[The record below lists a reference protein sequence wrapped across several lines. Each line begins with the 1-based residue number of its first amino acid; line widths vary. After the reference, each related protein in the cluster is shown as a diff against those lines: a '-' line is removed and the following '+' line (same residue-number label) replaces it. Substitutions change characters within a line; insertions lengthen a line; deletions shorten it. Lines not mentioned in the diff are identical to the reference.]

1 MKLKNSQVD
10 LDLFYKTYSY
20 PSQSDKVIRVLP
32 HENSIKIDFSAS
44 ASSVFE
50 WKYDLINHSTN
61 EMVLSGSWT
70 QYSVTPSDN
79 GTINIDVTHDYSNFD
94 IEFKIRSF
102 DQNQNKSE
110 VAEVRIKLVDY
121 PANANI
127 LSVAEVCDNSEYKH
141 LSNCWDVLGN
151 FSAELVYSSTT
162 TSNQEMILSRN
173 KTSDDDWSYLPQITT
188 DTLSRMSTRGLESDT
203 EYEFSVGVRTM
214 ELIYG

>member
-1 MKLKNSQVD
+1 AVKPKSIDNPLCNPTQTHYKSGAGDVNIDYGQSWRRDIESSNSAVSLMFVLVHELGHSLGLEHISSPQSVMSPTGSYLDSMHTNFPDGLKNSQVD

-32 HENSIKIDFSAS
+32 HQNSINIGFSAS
-44 ASSVFE
+44 ASSLFE

-70 QYSVTPSDN
+70 QYAATPSDN

-110 VAEVRIKLVDY
+110 VADVRIKLVD
-121 PANANI
+121 
-127 LSVAEVCDNSEYKH
+127 
-141 LSNCWDVLGN
+141 
-151 FSAELVYSSTT
+151 
-162 TSNQEMILSRN
+162 
-173 KTSDDDWSYLPQITT
+173 
-188 DTLSRMSTRGLESDT
+188 
-203 EYEFSVGVRTM
+203 
-214 ELIYG
+214 